1 MMMMM
6 EWRRRIMIVVIV
18 FERKLNWTGFFST
31 FALELKLLPRL
42 KGIFVRF
49 VFRNK
54 IVRKIHKI
62 LLLAAS
68 LWSQRTQEVILQE

>member
-31 FALELKLLPRL
+31 FAPELKLLPRL

-68 LWSQRTQEVILQE
+68 LRSQRTQEMILQE